1 MKSRLCYHEG
11 SGAYAGEQWNS
22 VNQGRWL
29 EENADMEK
37 NETEREICLTQ
48 KLINDKASCG
58 LNSGTTNLWNLGIFP
73 INSSKTTGLALTKGS
88 ASIQLPKILQTKQF
102 GWQLDF
108 HSLWW
113 REAQFGLCLKSA
125 TVSQYTQ
132 DYSSPGD
139 EDIVKNLLLISW
151 REISRLWVA
160 SKPKCVNHKLVHL
173 C

>member
-1 MKSRLCYHEG
+1 MKSRLWYHEG

-22 VNQGRWL
+22 VKGSWL
-29 EENADMEK
+29 EENADIEK
-37 NETEREICLTQ
+37 NETEREICLTR
-48 KLINDKASCG
+48 KLISNKARCG
-58 LNSGTTNLWNLGIFP
+58 LNTGTTNLWNLGIFP

-125 TVSQYTQ
+125 TVGQYTQ
-132 DYSSPGD
+132 DYSPPGD
-139 EDIVKNLLLISW
+139 EDIVKKPSSGLIGRDQQTVGSFQTQ
-151 REISRLWVA
+151 
-160 SKPKCVNHKLVHL
+160 VNHKVVHL

>member
-11 SGAYAGEQWNS
+11 SGVYAGEQWNS
-22 VNQGRWL
+22 VKGSRL

-37 NETEREICLTQ
+37 NETEREICLSQ
-48 KLINDKASCG
+48 KLINDKARCG

-102 GWQLDF
+102 GWQLDC

-125 TVSQYTQ
+125 TVGQYTQ
-132 DYSSPGD
+132 DYSPPRD
-139 EDIVKNLLLISW
+139 EDIVKNKKNKKKTFFWSHEG
-151 REISRLWVA
+151 RSADCR
-160 SKPKCVNHKLVHL
+160 
-173 C
+173 

>member
-11 SGAYAGEQWNS
+11 SGVYAGEQWNS
-22 VNQGRWL
+22 VKGSRL

-48 KLINDKASCG
+48 KLINDKARCG

-125 TVSQYTQ
+125 TVGQYTQ
-132 DYSSPGD
+132 DYSPPRD
-139 EDIVKNLLLISW
+139 EDIVKKKKTSSGLMKGDQQTVGSFQTQMC
-151 REISRLWVA
+151 ES
-160 SKPKCVNHKLVHL
+160 
-173 C
+173 

>member
-11 SGAYAGEQWNS
+11 SGVYAGEQWNS
-22 VNQGRWL
+22 VKGSWL

-48 KLINDKASCG
+48 KLINDKARCG

-73 INSSKTTGLALTKGS
+73 INSSKTTGLVLTKGS

-125 TVSQYTQ
+125 TVGQYTQ
-132 DYSSPGD
+132 DYSPPRD
-139 EDIVKNLLLISW
+139 EDIVKKKKTFFWSHEE
-151 REISRLWVA
+151 RSADCR
-160 SKPKCVNHKLVHL
+160 
-173 C
+173 